1 MITNRIRVF
10 CNILGLGN
18 NFSVKLVLNNLLVD
32 LQQESCYEILFFL
45 FLKILL
51 TQRTRYNK
59 KDLYSVNFAYRLP
72 SLSFCLSHS
81 YKN

>member
-10 CNILGLGN
+10 CDILGLGD

-45 FLKILL
+45 VF
-51 TQRTRYNK
+51 
-59 KDLYSVNFAYRLP
+59 KDFINT
-72 SLSFCLSHS
+72 
-81 YKN
+81 KNTLRQKRFVQC